1 MGKAAYLPCGRIA
14 TAHGVRG
21 TLRVESYCDSPE
33 VLASLPTVYLEE
45 PHGQYRPVRV
55 EAAAPHG
62 GSVLMTLDGIRDRN
76 EALLLRGKTLFAA
89 REDIPVPENAVL
101 IADMIGLPVLD
112 ADSGR
117 LYGRLADVQQAYAS
131 DMYDIETEGGG
142 HVLFPAVAEFLDRV
156 DTDEGIFIRPI
167 PGFFEEA

>member
-1 MGKAAYLPCGRIA
+1 MAILSLAGYTDRDAAL
-14 TAHGVRG
+14 
-21 TLRVESYCDSPE
+21 S
-33 VLASLPTVYLEE
+33 
-45 PHGQYRPVRV
+45 
-55 EAAAPHG
+55 
-62 GSVLMTLDGIRDRN
+62 
-76 EALLLRGKTLFAA
+76 LRGKLLYAR
-89 REDIPVPENAVL
+89 REDIPVPEGGAL
-101 IADMIGLPVLD
+101 IADMLGLPVLD